1 MCNSSFAPL
10 EEEEDTGII
19 GNVLKL
25 LVMDSPEVKPMK
37 GGTKTAQRKQHAYL
51 VLKVKKIVV
60 CGLFL

>member
-51 VLKVKKIVV
+51 VLKVKS
-60 CGLFL
+60 